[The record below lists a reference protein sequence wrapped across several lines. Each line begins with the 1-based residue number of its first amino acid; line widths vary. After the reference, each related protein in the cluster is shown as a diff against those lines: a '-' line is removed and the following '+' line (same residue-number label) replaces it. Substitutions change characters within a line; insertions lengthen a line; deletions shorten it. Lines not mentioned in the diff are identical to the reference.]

1 MKYNR
6 KIKKSVHIFLV
17 IILFFVSAC
26 PWNSDIHSSAAE
38 TGVTTDSLNFRSGA
52 GTSYANVKDANGNSI
67 ILPIGQ
73 EVEILDTKK
82 GSDGLTWYY
91 VSTKY
96 NNKTYKGY
104 LWDQYVTKKNSG
116 TTSDKLQN
124 NSVYPVSNGYMT
136 GISPNTK
143 ADAFITNLRLAK
155 ATIKKSN
162 GKEQTGLVG
171 TGNVVSYEGSSAEI
185 VIYGDANGDG
195 EVGIADLV
203 YLKKHI
209 LDKSKLKGAY
219 FTAADIDKNSQI
231 TVADLVYL
239 KKHVL
244 GIEEIKQD
252 GTSSDSN
259 GGGDET
265 GDFEEAL
272 AAEKFPD
279 SYKDMLRVIHKI
291 HPDWQFK
298 AVHTGITWDTLIAN
312 EKAQKVNGVAVVK
325 NTVWTSSLYPHYNW
339 RSTSVGYN
347 WATDKWT
354 AFDGSIWFAASD
366 DLVAYYMD
374 PRTYLYENYIFAFES
389 LSYHSGTQTR
399 KGVEAIL
406 KGSFM
411 YNTVP
416 PGETQKYSEIIMEA
430 AKKANVSPYHL
441 ASRIRLE
448 MGTTAGGAAT
458 GTSTTYPGIYNFYNI
473 GATDGANALMN
484 GLKWAATPGSY
495 GRPWN
500 TVKKSIVGGAQFL
513 GTSYINVGQDTLYT
527 QKFNVTN
534 KGSLFS
540 HQYMTNVQAPSTEC
554 ITNYN
559 AYKNNNIL
567 DTAMVFK
574 IPVYLDMPEKA
585 ATRPADS
592 GNPNNWLKSLT
603 VGDYDLTP
611 KFAVNK
617 TTEYSLTV
625 PKNVKSVTIS
635 AKPVNGY
642 ATVSGAGTKS
652 LATGN
657 NVFKITV
664 KAQNGNK
671 RTYTLNI
678 IRSTK

>member
-1 MKYNR
+1 MKYN
-6 KIKKSVHIFLV
+6 KSIKKHVHIFLV
-17 IILFFVSAC
+17 IVMFFTSIC
-26 PWNSDIHSSAAE
+26 PWHSDIHASAAE
-38 TGVTTDSLNFRSGA
+38 TGITTDALNFRSGA
-52 GTSYANVKDANGNSI
+52 GTSYANVKDANGNGI
-67 ILPIGQ
+67 VLPAGQ

-96 NNKTYKGY
+96 NGKTYKGY
-104 LWDQYVTKKNSG
+104 LWDQYVTKKSSEPTDNR
-116 TTSDKLQN
+116 LQN
-124 NSVYPVSNGYMT
+124 NSVYPVSDGYMT
-136 GISPNTK
+136 GISPNTNAETFLSTLK
-143 ADAFITNLRLAK
+143 LDGAEIN
-155 ATIKKSN
+155 KSN
-162 GKEQTGLVG
+162 GKEQTGTVA
-171 TGNVVSYEGSSAEI
+171 TGNVVSLAGNTAEI

-195 EVGIADLV
+195 DIGIADLV

-209 LDKSKLKGAY
+209 LDKSKLKGSFFA
-219 FTAADIDKNSQI
+219 AADIDRNGQI

-244 GIEEIKQD
+244 GLEAIKQD
-252 GTSSDSN
+252 GTSGT
-259 GGGDET
+259 GGEGSES
-265 GDFEEAL
+265 FEDQLTAQG
-272 AAEKFPD
+272 FPD
-279 SYKDMLRVIHKI
+279 SYKEMLRTIHNI
-291 HPDWQFK
+291 HPNWQFK
-298 AVHTGITWDTLIAN
+298 AIHTGISWDTLLAN
-312 EKAQKVNGVAVVK
+312 EKAQKVNGVAVVR
-325 NTVWTSSLYPHYNW
+325 NTVWTSSFIPHYNW
-339 RSTSVGYN
+339 RSTSVGYS

-354 AFDGSIWFAASD
+354 AFDGSVWFAASD

-374 PRTYLYENYIFAFES
+374 PRNYLYENYIFAFES
-389 LSYHSGTQTR
+389 LSYHQGSQT
-399 KGVEAIL
+399 KSGVEAIL

-430 AKKANVSPYHL
+430 AKTAKVSPYHL

-458 GTSTTYPGIYNFYNI
+458 GTSTTYPGIYNYYNI

-484 GLKWAATPGSY
+484 GLKWAATKGSY
-495 GRPWN
+495 GRPWD

-540 HQYMTNVQAPSTEC
+540 HQYMTNVQAPATEC

-585 ATRPADS
+585 VSKPADS
-592 GNPNNWLKSLT
+592 GNPNNWLELLT
-603 VGDYDLTP
+603 VGDYELTP

-625 PKNVKSVTIS
+625 PKSVTSVKIA
-635 AKPVNGY
+635 AKPVNGN
-642 ATVSGAGTKS
+642 ATVSGVGTKALS
-652 LATGN
+652 TGN